1 MTVPRRGQVVIV
13 GSGIAGVSAAR
24 TLRTEGFAGSIVLAG
39 AERAEPYRRPM
50 VSKELLSGA
59 VGAERARLEQPAF
72 WADMSIELRTAA
84 IATRV
89 DADAARVEFEDGSAV
104 AYDAVVLATG
114 GRAKRLDHLVPG
126 AYTVRQLADVDALRP
141 VLGTAAPVGETL
153 SVLVIGGGLIGME
166 VAAAVRGTG
175 AEVTVLEAAD
185 RVLERVLPPAIS
197 ASYERLHRDRGVGV
211 YTGVRLV
218 SAYIQ
223 DGATTVSAEDGR
235 SWRGDVVIVAV
246 GMAPETGLAE
256 AAGLTVADGVVVD
269 EYCAAS
275 APAVFA
281 AGDVARFPN
290 SILGGT
296 ERVEHW
302 NHAQAHGSAAA
313 RSALGHGSPYRDVP
327 WCWTSQFGRTLQI
340 TGWPT
345 RGDELVVHGDIDGG
359 SFLALS
365 LEKDRLVGVL
375 GVGRPKDVR
384 AAQDLIGGGAQLPR
398 DLLGAG
404 DLDLVAAAAT
414 LRSTGAPAAP

>member
-1 MTVPRRGQVVIV
+1 MTVPRRGQIVIV

-24 TLRTEGFAGSIVLAG
+24 TLRKEGFAGSIVLTG
-39 AERAEPYRRPM
+39 AERAQPYRRPM
-50 VSKELLSGA
+50 VSKELLAGA
-59 VGAERARLEQPAF
+59 ASAERARLEQPAF
-72 WADMSIELRTAA
+72 WADMSIELRTAT
-84 IATRV
+84 IATRL
-89 DADAARVEFEDGSAV
+89 DTDAARVELGDGSEL

-114 GRAKRLDHLVPG
+114 GRAKRLDHLVPE
-126 AYTVRQLADVDALRP
+126 AYTVRQLADLDALRP
-141 VLGTAAPVGETL
+141 VLGAAGKVGETP

-166 VAAAVRGTG
+166 VAAAVRGSG

-185 RVLERVLPPAIS
+185 QVLERVLPGAIS
-197 ASYERLHRDRGVGV
+197 ASYARLHRDRGVGV
-211 YTGVRLV
+211 HTGVRLV
-218 SAYIQ
+218 AAETR
-223 DGATTVSAEDGR
+223 DAVTTVSAEDGR

-246 GMAPETGLAE
+246 GMTPETGLAE
-256 AAGLTVADGVVVD
+256 AAGLSVADGVVVD

-290 SILGGT
+290 AILGGT

-313 RSALGHGSPYRDVP
+313 RSVLGHGSPYREVP
-327 WCWTSQFGRTLQI
+327 WCWTSQFSRTLQI
-340 TGWPT
+340 AGWPT
-345 RGDELVVHGDIDGG
+345 RGDELVVHGDLDG

-365 LEKDRLVGVL
+365 LAEDRLIGAL
-375 GVGRPKDVR
+375 GVGRPKDIR
-384 AAQDLIGGGAQLPR
+384 AAQDLIGDGAPLPR

-414 LRSTGAPAAP
+414 LRSAGAPAAS

>member
-1 MTVPRRGQVVIV
+1 MTVSRRGQIVIV
-13 GSGIAGVSAAR
+13 GAGIAGVGAAK
-24 TLRTEGFAGSIVLAG
+24 TLRREGFTGSIVLAG
-39 AERAEPYRRPM
+39 AEQAQPYRRPM

-59 VGAERARLEQPAF
+59 AGAERARLEQPAF
-72 WADMSIELRTAA
+72 WADMSIELRTAT
-84 IATRV
+84 IATRL
-89 DADAARVEFEDGSAV
+89 DTDAARVELGDGSDL

-114 GRAKRLDHLVPG
+114 GRAKRLDHLVPE
-126 AYTVRQLADVDALRP
+126 AYTVRQLADLDALRP
-141 VLGTAAPVGETL
+141 VLGAAGKVGETL
-153 SVLVIGGGLIGME
+153 SVLVFGGGLIGME
-166 VAAAVRGTG
+166 VAAAVRGSG

-185 RVLERVLPPAIS
+185 RVLERVLPGAIS

-211 YTGVRLV
+211 HTGVRLV
-218 SAYIQ
+218 AAETR
-223 DGATTVSAEDGR
+223 DAVTTVSAEDGR

-246 GMAPETGLAE
+246 GMAPESGLAE
-256 AAGLTVADGVVVD
+256 AAGLTVADGVLVD

-290 SILGGT
+290 PILGGT

-313 RSALGHGSPYRDVP
+313 RSVLGHGSPYRDVP

-340 TGWPT
+340 AGWPT
-345 RGDELVVHGDIDGG
+345 RGDELVVHGDLDGG

-365 LEKDRLVGVL
+365 LARDRLIGAL

-384 AAQDLIGGGAQLPR
+384 AAQDLIGDGAPLPR

-414 LRSTGAPAAP
+414 LRSTGAPAAS

>member
-72 WADMSIELRTAA
+72 WADMSIDLRTAA

-89 DADAARVEFEDGSAV
+89 DTDAARVEFGDGSEV

-175 AEVTVLEAAD
+175 ADVTVLEAAD

-197 ASYERLHRDRGVGV
+197 ASYERLHRNRGVGV

-246 GMAPETGLAE
+246 GMAPETDLAE
-256 AAGLTVADGVVVD
+256 AAGLAVADGVVVD

-296 ERVEHW
+296 ERIEHW

-313 RSALGHGSPYRDVP
+313 RSVLGHGSPYRDVP

-345 RGDELVVHGDIDGG
+345 RGDELVVHGDVDGG

-384 AAQDLIGGGAQLPR
+384 AAQELIGGGAQLPR
-398 DLLGAG
+398 DLLGAD

-414 LRSTGAPAAP
+414 LRSTGALAAS